1 VHKRIKAKVGPRDL
15 AAEIIR
21 RVRASTANSDSPGSL
36 PYVVHLSEP
45 PTAEERLQLAACRL
59 VRQPIVI
66 VPGKCLTVEEWVQ
79 RYASRSGVRSQ

>member
-1 VHKRIKAKVGPRDL
+1 MSKRIASKTNAHDL

-21 RVRASTANSDSPGSL
+21 RVRAKQFRQPCAL

-59 VRQPIVI
+59 MQQPVVI
-66 VPGKCLTVEEWVQ
+66 VPGKCLTIEEWVQ
-79 RYASRSGVRSQ
+79 RYAGKSGV

>member
-1 VHKRIKAKVGPRDL
+1 MPKLIKAKVEPRDL

-21 RVRASTANSDSPGSL
+21 RVRASTANSDSPGPL
-36 PYVVHLSEP
+36 PYVVHVSEP

-59 VRQPIVI
+59 MHQPIVI

-79 RYASRSGVRSQ
+79 RYARQSGVRSQ

>member
-1 VHKRIKAKVGPRDL
+1 VPNRIKAKVEPRDI

-21 RVRASTANSDSPGSL
+21 RVRASTANSDNPDSL

-45 PTAEERLQLAACRL
+45 PTPEERLQLAACRL
-59 VRQPIVI
+59 MRQPIVI

-79 RYASRSGVRSQ
+79 RYGSRSGVHSQ

>member
-1 VHKRIKAKVGPRDL
+1 MPKRIKAKVEPRDL

-21 RVRASTANSDSPGSL
+21 RVRAGTAKSDNPNSL
-36 PYVVHLSEP
+36 PYVIHLSEP

-59 VRQPIVI
+59 MHQPIVI

-79 RYASRSGVRSQ
+79 RYARQSDVRSQ

>member
-1 VHKRIKAKVGPRDL
+1 VPKRSKAKVEPRDL

-21 RVRASTANSDSPGSL
+21 RVRASTAKSDSPDSL

-45 PTAEERLQLAACRL
+45 PTTEERLQLAACRL
-59 VRQPIVI
+59 MQQPIVI

-79 RYASRSGVRSQ
+79 RYASKSGVLSQ

>member
-1 VHKRIKAKVGPRDL
+1 MPKRIKAKVEPRDL

-21 RVRASTANSDSPGSL
+21 RVRASTANSDSPGYL

-45 PTAEERLQLAACRL
+45 PTTEERLQLAACRL
-59 VRQPIVI
+59 MRQPIVI

-79 RYASRSGVRSQ
+79 RYASRSGVCSQ